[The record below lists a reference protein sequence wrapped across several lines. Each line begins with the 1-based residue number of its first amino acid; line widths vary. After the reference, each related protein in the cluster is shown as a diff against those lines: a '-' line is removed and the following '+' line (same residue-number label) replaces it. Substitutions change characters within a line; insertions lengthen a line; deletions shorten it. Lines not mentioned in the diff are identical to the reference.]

1 MATVAQPKSRFS
13 LKAMLTGR
21 CPRCRQGRVFPPF
34 LSRRFVSMN
43 QTCDVC
49 GLKFEREPGYFLGAM
64 YFSYTLGVLTILP
77 VSLLLILVAGWDLA
91 PVMVV
96 MVVQTL
102 ISMPLFFRYS
112 RVMWLHLD
120 LAFIP
125 IEEKQNHRRR

>member
-1 MATVAQPKSRFS
+1 
-13 LKAMLTGR
+13 MLAGR
-21 CPRCRQGRVFPPF
+21 CPRCREGRVFPPF
-34 LSRRFVSMN
+34 WSARLLAMN
-43 QTCDVC
+43 PVCEVC

-96 MVVQTL
+96 MFAQTL

-125 IEEKQNHRRR
+125 VEEKG